1 MLDTN
6 KNTAKRLTA
15 YCVAVTKEQE
25 QKGREIKK
33 SSIVKVKEE
42 EGEAIVTAVCP
53 SGVAYIMWK
62 DGSCGDYDL
71 SDLEDTGKI
80 AVGLE
85 VLLQQISA

>member
-6 KNTAKRLTA
+6 KNAAKRLTA

-53 SGVAYIMWK
+53 SGVAYKLML
-62 DGSCGDYDL
+62 Y
-71 SDLEDTGKI
+71 KI
-80 AVGLE
+80 HMERRQTV
-85 VLLQQISA
+85 VQIKKCNH